1 MRALEA
7 AQAARPPRPK
17 RTSVVRPDDADI
29 AARVR
34 LWDDFTLLQVGHGRT
49 TKLAF
54 VMKHHLGDPSD
65 FSRFFSSKDAR
76 GIAEGSTTA
85 ERYYRALHDAIAEA
99 RARKPASQLAGFH
112 GKLAAFQDSTAR
124 PQ

>member
-1 MRALEA
+1 
-7 AQAARPPRPK
+7 
-17 RTSVVRPDDADI
+17 VVRPDDADI